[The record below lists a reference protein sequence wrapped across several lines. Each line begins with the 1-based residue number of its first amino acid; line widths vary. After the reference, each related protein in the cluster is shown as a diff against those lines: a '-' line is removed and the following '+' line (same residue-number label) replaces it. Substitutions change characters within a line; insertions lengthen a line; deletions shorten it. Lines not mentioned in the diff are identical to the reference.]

1 MTGFINVWKREGDT
15 SAYVVNR
22 LKRLTRTPCGHM
34 GTLDPLAS
42 GVLPVGI
49 GNATRLF
56 DYFLEKQKVYLAHF
70 RFGVTT
76 PTLDYESDPIVGGC
90 IPTAQEIE
98 AVLPQFIGEIAQIPP
113 VFSAK
118 CVNGKR
124 SYELAREGKEVS
136 LAAKTVKIERLDLL
150 EQTDRDE
157 FTFRIT
163 CGGGTYIRSLARD
176 IAAALGTQGFM
187 SGLVREQSGVFSQDN
202 AVLFEELTAETVEKS
217 LIRTEDVLPFP
228 SMTVTD
234 IRFYNGIHLPCDRT
248 EGLYKIYNE
257 DGFYGLARVT
267 NGKLYPEKKLC

>member
-76 PTLDYESDPIVGGC
+76 PTLDYESEPIVGGC

-150 EQTDRDE
+150 EQIDRDE